1 MSTVSPASSA
11 LAPENRPLKNHVGPL
26 ATARQSL
33 IMAWRGL
40 IKVRRTPEQ
49 LFDVTLQPIVFTLMF
64 TYIFGGA
71 IAGDVGSYLPMFIPG
86 IAVQTV
92 LTASVVTGVQ
102 LREDMDKGVFD
113 RFRSL
118 PIARSA
124 PLAGALIA
132 DLVRYLIASVLTFV
146 MGVLIGYRPEGG
158 LLGMIGAIL
167 LMMGVAWAIS
177 WIFAFFGVIGR
188 SASAVQGVSF
198 LILFP
203 LTFLSNIFVP
213 VDTMPGWLQ
222 AFVNINPVSYL
233 VTAARDL
240 ANTGGAGIEVLW
252 AIVGALVVV
261 LVFAPLTVRAYM
273 RRT

>member
-1 MSTVSPASSA
+1 MSAVSPASSA